1 MVGATRW
8 GSSPMPPNTFLNF
21 QANTSDSPMFITP
34 KARFQYGMSA
44 SLEYQKNEKEM
55 KNSRYN
61 AKLETIRQ
69 FAGNLRNRIEEE
81 SVRRTK
87 KNLNQ
92 TKMKGLAQWSYE
104 HVIYFYLG
112 EKKKI
117 IIFFREII

>member
-1 MVGATRW
+1 
-8 GSSPMPPNTFLNF
+8 MPPNTFLNF
-21 QANTSDSPMFITP
+21 QANTGDSPMFITP

-69 FAGNLRNRIEEE
+69 FAGNLRNRIEDE

-104 HVIYFYLG
+104 HVIYLF
-112 EKKKI
+112 
-117 IIFFREII
+117 IF